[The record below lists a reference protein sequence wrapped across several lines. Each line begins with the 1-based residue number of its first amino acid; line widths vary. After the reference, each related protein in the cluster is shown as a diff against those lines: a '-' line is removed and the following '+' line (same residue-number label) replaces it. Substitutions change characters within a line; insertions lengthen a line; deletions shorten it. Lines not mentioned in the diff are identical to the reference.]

1 MWRVARTSHGRCG
14 VGVPIDVSS
23 GEEQAGAEAVLAA
36 APGRIEGR
44 SLGQIA
50 WMRLKR
56 DKVAIAA
63 GITIIVLILLALF
76 APLITRALGSS
87 PNDFNSN
94 LIDPVLSKP
103 KGSFGG
109 ISLEHPLGVE
119 PVNGRD
125 LLARV
130 LYGARISL
138 LIAFLAT
145 LLSVTLGVL
154 LGVFAGYKGGWGDTL
169 ISRTMDVFLAFPLLL
184 FAIALA
190 GVIPSSAFGLS
201 GNGLRIAVLVFII
214 GFFSWPY
221 MGRIIR
227 GQTLSLRERE
237 FIDAARSMGARTPY
251 VLFRELLPNLVA
263 PILVYATLLVPTNIL
278 FEAALSFLGVGIN
291 PPTPSW
297 GGMLNQAIDFYRV
310 DPMFMIVPGAAI
322 FLTVLAFNLLGDG
335 LRDALDPRG
344 R

>member
-1 MWRVARTSHGRCG
+1 MTA
-14 VGVPIDVSS
+14 PIETTGSAT
-23 GEEQAGAEAVLAA
+23 EAMPEAVLQGV
-36 APGRIEGR
+36 PGKAIEGR

-56 DKVAIAA
+56 DKVAVA
-63 GITIIVLILLALF
+63 GAVIVLVLIVLAVL
-76 APLITRALGSS
+76 APLLVKLYGAS
-87 PNDFNSN
+87 PNEFNGK
-94 LIDPVLSKP
+94 LIDPVFSKP
-103 KGSFGG
+103 KGAYGG
-109 ISLEHPLGVE
+109 ISWDHPLGVE

-125 LLARV
+125 VLARI

-138 LIAFLAT
+138 LIATLAT
-145 LLSVTLGVL
+145 LLSVVI
-154 LGVFAGYKGGWGDTL
+154 GVFLGIIAGYKGGWIDTL
-169 ISRTMDVFLAFPLLL
+169 ISRSMDVFLAFPILL

-190 GVIPSSAFGLS
+190 GVIPDQAFGLR

-214 GFFSWPY
+214 GFFNWPY
-221 MGRIIR
+221 MGRIVR

-237 FIDAARSMGARTPY
+237 FVDAARSLGARTPY
-251 VLFRELLPNLVA
+251 ILFRELLPNLVG
-263 PILVYATLLVPTNIL
+263 PILVYATLLIPTNIL

-322 FLTVLAFNLLGDG
+322 FLTVMAFNLLGDG